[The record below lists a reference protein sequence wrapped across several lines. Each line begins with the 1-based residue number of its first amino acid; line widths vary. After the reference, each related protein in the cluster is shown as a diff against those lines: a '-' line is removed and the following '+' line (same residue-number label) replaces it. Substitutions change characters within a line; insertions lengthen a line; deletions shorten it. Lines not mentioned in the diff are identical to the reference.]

1 MNTFAAN
8 GDTPLHVA
16 MRLSDENQCLIITK
30 LLVEAGCSACE
41 LDADDKP
48 PIQAAV
54 ARGFVSVVEYLLSQD
69 MPLPSR
75 ILFAA
80 LQATVVKR
88 VEMIRLL
95 VNRGANVHVL
105 NPDGDTLLHITTR
118 SLDRSVCLQIAVIL
132 IDVGCNPSAL
142 NLRGETPLHIAAKQ
156 GYHEIV
162 NYLILFSPSSGISTL
177 LQYDPAL
184 QLPTLRSLIG
194 NTDGLRFSPE
204 EEVGVIQV
212 IRQFLDNQ
220 DKCLEWAMIFIG
232 AAGDLFARSPGN
244 AVLFDIALR
253 RGFSK
258 VTEFLT
264 YQDLPL
270 PPAALNL
277 FAVLR
282 RQASILSFLV
292 YRGADVGALDED
304 GNTLLHVAMS
314 ELKETQCLTTTKIL
328 VEAGCN
334 PFTPNFTNKQPIH
347 IAVSRGFSSVV
358 EYLLSHALNTEASLR
373 KGADVHPLDK
383 DGGTLLHVAMSIHEE
398 TKCLTITKILV
409 EAGCNPFTPNIAN
422 KQPIHIAVS
431 RGFPS
436 VVKYLLSPTFNTDAS
451 LRKGA
456 DVHAL
461 DQDGNTLLHVAMSIH
476 EEIRCLTTTKILVE
490 AGCNP
495 FTPNITNKQPIHIAV
510 SRGLS
515 YVVKYLLSHTL
526 NAEASLRRGA
536 DVHALDQDGDT
547 LLHVAM
553 SIHEE
558 TRCLTTTKVLVEAGS
573 DPFTPNI
580 ANKQPI
586 HIAVSRGFPSVVKY
600 LLSHTLNA
608 EASLRRGADVHALD
622 KDGDTLLHVA
632 MSILSETQCLTT
644 TQILVEVGRYDPS
657 TPNIVNKQPI
667 HLAVSRG
674 FLSVAKYL
682 LSRIFNADVSLPP
695 DLLFTALRC
704 RQKYSMIQL
713 LVDHRADVSHRAP
726 NGDHLLHTLFR
737 SPIIEVTCLR
747 TTKLLC
753 EAGCNCFAPDA
764 NGNTPL
770 HLAIN
775 QVFTTIV
782 DYLLSRKVPL
792 PSDILFFALDSQPS
806 KNIDQWVWMISS
818 LVREGANIQTLD
830 QNRNTLLHRVLSMSS
845 AHNWRHCLKVI
856 EIFTEAG
863 CNASTRNVDGKLPI
877 QIAVTHV
884 MPTIVDYL
892 LSRNATFPP
901 NILLD
906 VWEGEDAT
914 SSGVLKMVT
923 SFLQHGADVCAI
935 AANGDTVL
943 HVALAWKWWQYGNSK
958 RLLAIVDVLVRAGCN
973 TDARDAMGRTPLEL
987 AAARGYSDVVE
998 CLQRSSAAL

>member
-398 TKCLTITKILV
+398 TRCLTTTKILV

-510 SRGLS
+510 SRGLP
-515 YVVKYLLSHTL
+515 Y
-526 NAEASLRRGA
+526 
-536 DVHALDQDGDT
+536 
-547 LLHVAM
+547 
-553 SIHEE
+553 
-558 TRCLTTTKVLVEAGS
+558 
-573 DPFTPNI
+573 
-580 ANKQPI
+580 
-586 HIAVSRGFPSVVKY
+586 VVKY

>member
-431 RGFPS
+431 RGLP
-436 VVKYLLSPTFNTDAS
+436 
-451 LRKGA
+451 
-456 DVHAL
+456 
-461 DQDGNTLLHVAMSIH
+461 
-476 EEIRCLTTTKILVE
+476 
-490 AGCNP
+490 
-495 FTPNITNKQPIHIAV
+495 
-510 SRGLS
+510 

-526 NAEASLRRGA
+526 NADASLRRGA

-558 TRCLTTTKVLVEAGS
+558 TRCLITTKVLVEAGS

-608 EASLRRGADVHALD
+608 EASLCRGADVHALD